1 MARRDMS
8 PLLCSQYA
16 RHSNRCSFRGI
27 FHRLN
32 LSELN
37 STGVLLMSRIS
48 NQPRIGVLRKRLCAH
63 VPSRKQTPHQHL
75 LICPLS
81 IRVLYKEIL
90 TRYLFCE
97 EHRHL
102 FDSDSPPAPRTLAWH
117 VRSAKPT
124 QSNLS
129 MPNLHPCQIA
139 PIKAFL
145 RLIVSRLMNK
155 IKSLEEFK
163 QCSEVSAHIGL
174 SGF

>member
-1 MARRDMS
+1 MARRVMS

-37 STGVLLMSRIS
+37 SAGVLLMSRIS

-63 VPSRKQTPHQHL
+63 VPSRKQTPHRHL

-90 TRYLFCE
+90 TRYLFRKE
-97 EHRHL
+97 RRHL
-102 FDSDSPPAPRTLAWH
+102 FDSDSLPAPRTLAWH

-145 RLIVSRLMNK
+145 RLIVSRLKKK
-155 IKSLEEFK
+155 IKSLKE
-163 QCSEVSAHIGL
+163 
-174 SGF
+174 

>member
-8 PLLCSQYA
+8 PLLCSKYA
-16 RHSNRCSFRGI
+16 RHSNRCSFQGI
-27 FHRLN
+27 LHRLH
-32 LSELN
+32 LSELYLA
-37 STGVLLMSRIS
+37 GVSLVSRSRRGFS
-48 NQPRIGVLRKRLCAH
+48 NQIRIRVLRKRLCTH
-63 VPSRKQTPHQHL
+63 VPSRKQTPHRHL

-81 IRVLYKEIL
+81 IRVLHKEIL

-102 FDSDSPPAPRTLAWH
+102 FDSDSLPASRTLAWH

-145 RLIVSRLMNK
+145 RLIVSRLKKK
-155 IKSLEEFK
+155 IKSLEE
-163 QCSEVSAHIGL
+163 
-174 SGF
+174 